1 MFFKKK
7 VTTKPQE
14 VKKES
19 KEKRYVS
26 DEQIKEALHEV
37 MLEPCICKDSNP
49 NVFLVTKV
57 VHEKLGLDTDKARIY
72 EVILK
77 EILR

>member
-1 MFFKKK
+1 
-7 VTTKPQE
+7 
-14 VKKES
+14 
-19 KEKRYVS
+19 
-26 DEQIKEALHEV
+26 

-72 EVILK
+72 EVILI
-77 EILR
+77 EFLR